1 MSDSSS
7 PSSGTLSSPAPIFR
21 TPHSHWGGPGRGP
34 VMPPKRSAAQ
44 LACDEEEFYKRK
56 KARADA
62 DPLEKLGKHMARTLD
77 LFEAMNPMLEAGL
90 THEGEDTMFMAE
102 HEPQLYR
109 RVRLYQA
116 LRDLSEELEQRLGI
130 DGSDTLDV
138 VAKLVEKGRSEAR
151 TEDTSKLKGTIY
163 DILKRIFGHDA
174 VKALDRRRKAGRGFH
189 HDLTGRLLTPCEMD
203 WDTDEDRRR
212 LKAGEAGEA
221 TSALHFP
228 SFMFGSRYKGSPGH
242 RFKEFMMND
251 LMLRV
256 ALAIFIAPS
265 AATADDVLRSRSNR
279 KGNAELHHMSE
290 MTVPSLAYLALQ
302 VRFALSAE
310 ETFSKGGQDTFD
322 YSRFYY
328 SVIELLEN
336 DLMKTTTA
344 RILEWYNARVF
355 PLGKVVE
362 PGLSPTGTAAL
373 MLKELEDLAGSSS
386 SEGQ

>member
-102 HEPQLYR
+102 HEPH
-109 RVRLYQA
+109 
-116 LRDLSEELEQRLGI
+116 
-130 DGSDTLDV
+130 DTLDV